1 MTRAPVR
8 LTPRVVGDILE
19 TTLGYRV
26 TMDPHGFELRAANL
40 VPRRA
45 RLRCGSGIA
54 GRGAVWPLVLL
65 PAGRPIA
72 LGLDTRAKLVRAVL
86 EFMAGPPP
94 PRLSKYTAPRVKRV
108 VHPHT
113 GAARFVWY
121 RRLRKHPNPR
131 VTPVPIGASPR

>member
-8 LTPRVVGDILE
+8 LTPKVVGDILE

-26 TMDPHGFELRAANL
+26 AMNPHGFELRPDNR
-40 VPRRA
+40 VPQRA

-54 GRGAVWPLVLL
+54 GRGAVWGLVLL
-65 PAGRPIA
+65 PDGTPIA
-72 LGLDTRAKLVRAVL
+72 MGLNTKAKLVRAVL
-86 EFMAGPPP
+86 EFMAGSPP

-113 GAARFVWY
+113 GTARF
-121 RRLRKHPNPR
+121 
-131 VTPVPIGASPR
+131 